1 MTEIL
6 LQISNMMKI
15 PLYTIKMMKL
25 PTKNSKIITTH
36 LKTFRIIPIFFFLK
50 KKFIQKQL
58 SNVILE
64 VSNFYNYTCECVCV

>member
-1 MTEIL
+1 MTKIL

-15 PLYTIKMMKL
+15 PLSTIKMMKL

-36 LKTFRIIPIFFFLK
+36 LKTFRIIPIFK
-50 KKFIQKQL
+50 IKKFIQKQL
-58 SNVILE
+58 SDVILE